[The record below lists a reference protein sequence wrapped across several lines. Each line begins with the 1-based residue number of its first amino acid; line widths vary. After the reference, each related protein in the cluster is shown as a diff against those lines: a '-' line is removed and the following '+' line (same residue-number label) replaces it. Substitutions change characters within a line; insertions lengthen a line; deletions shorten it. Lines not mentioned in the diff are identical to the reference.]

1 MAVTGCAGG
10 LAGVGFTAD
19 FAVGLAFLNARRT
32 GAFLAGF
39 FLTVEVFLRVAALT
53 GLCFRFA
60 LAFAF
65 GFLSCRHLQ
74 PPIGFAEGN
83 KRSYQPSL

>member
-1 MAVTGCAGG
+1 VAVTGCAGG

-19 FAVGLAFLNARRT
+19 LAVGLAFLGDARRT

-39 FLTVEVFLRVAALT
+39 FLTVVVFLRVAALT

-60 LAFAF
+60 VALPLAF
-65 GFLSCRHLQ
+65 FLVA
-74 PPIGFAEGN
+74 I
-83 KRSYQPSL
+83 YSLP